1 MTLLGEKV
9 SEPLAPPTST
19 MCVGTMPAPDDEDP
33 DEDPDEELAVESMP
47 AADAVAEARR
57 EPDAEREWVV
67 AAAEHMRTEAMADLE
82 KYMLTAVMF
91 AKRRLVV
98 LLVSACERTY
108 RRLAL

>member
-33 DEDPDEELAVESMP
+33 DEELAVESMP
-47 AADAVAEARR
+47 AADAVAAARR

-67 AAAEHMRTEAMADLE
+67 AAAEHTRTEAMADLE